1 MANELL
7 PDDVRNVWQSQKAED
22 LQLSLEEIRKKARK
36 FHGQIG
42 RRNLREYIAVVVV
55 VLGYGFYVFHYH
67 DFLMRLGSILT
78 ITGAL
83 YVAYQLHRKGSAKTL
98 PEDCGFECCVDFH
111 RRELE
116 RQRDALR
123 SVWWWYLGPLVPGLA
138 VFTIGQELAKPPRH
152 PQHHWI
158 GFAVYVAILVLI
170 FVGVWWLNQM
180 AVRFLQKQIDEL
192 NGIRTR

>member
-1 MANELL
+1 MANELS
-7 PDDVRNVWQSQKAED
+7 PDDMRNVWQSQKPEGV
-22 LQLSLEEIRKKARK
+22 QISLEEIRRTAGRFYKT
-36 FHGQIG
+36 IS
-42 RRNLREYIAVVVV
+42 RRNRREYIAVVFV
-55 VLGYGFYVFHYH
+55 VLGYGFYTFHYR

-78 ITGAL
+78 IAGAL
-83 YVAYQLHRKGSAKTL
+83 YVAYQLHRKGSARTL
-98 PEDCGFECCVDFH
+98 PQDCGFECCVDFH

-123 SVWWWYLGPLVPGLA
+123 AIWSWYLGPLVPGLA

-158 GFAVYVAILVLI
+158 GFAVYVTILILV
-170 FVGVWWLNQM
+170 FVGIWWLNRM

-192 NGIRTR
+192 NAAANR